1 MNVTYIS
8 ACSTQFDIQSVT
20 VSNDHL
26 SRYIFKS
33 LSHILCF
40 RSCTAITGLLEHNM
54 ANIRTTITKVL
65 VLITGGA
72 IMSYKAVKNKEIR
85 QISP

>member
-1 MNVTYIS
+1 MLPIFLL
-8 ACSTQFDIQSVT
+8 AL
-20 VSNDHL
+20 L
-26 SRYIFKS
+26 SSFKVLLLVMIIYHVIF

>member
-8 ACSTQFDIQSVT
+8 ACSTHFIQSVT

-26 SRYIFKS
+26 SRYIFTS

-72 IMSYKAVKNKEIR
+72 IMSYKAVKNKEMR